1 MPGQKSET
9 PAPNPNPGGADQ
21 EAKRDELKEVIR
33 KLNKWSSGGGG
44 RRSTT

>member
-1 MPGQKSET
+1 MPDQKNET
-9 PAPNPNPGGADQ
+9 PSPDPNLGQN
-21 EAKRDELKEVIR
+21 AKRDELKEIIR